1 MMSLERL
8 TRKMAA
14 IALGPRD
21 AQERSA
27 KRKATWADERQ
38 QQQAV
43 KRRREQEQAPI
54 SLPGV
59 DCFEAQAETTPTS
72 TTSSLDALMLELDM
86 LALERCE
93 LEAVEPPAG
102 AFRYSDLKQRRAE
115 RKAQRAAERQQ

>member
-1 MMSLERL
+1 ME
-8 TRKMAA
+8 
-14 IALGPRD
+14 
-21 AQERSA
+21 
-27 KRKATWADERQ
+27 
-38 QQQAV
+38 
-43 KRRREQEQAPI
+43 
-54 SLPGV
+54 
-59 DCFEAQAETTPTS
+59 CFEAQAETTPTS